1 MSVNGE
7 DEEGVGGGYPANNLN
22 VNGFSFQDNEK
33 QSIKY
38 IGTYSAVPASWLD
51 YSQEPTLFVETDL
64 KKEISYFLRQSGD
77 HEKHVFELCESG
89 YAETFVFEKYFDKS
103 WVRWHLHPIDQL
115 SPSLQPN
122 SRISQSRRPSSKSR
136 IVSTKKWAET
146 DLTNLLDLWKEERI
160 LIPGSDEKKTTM
172 SLEMKPP
179 LPHSSEGTLTGS
191 LQQIHPTIDPGTYLR
206 RKYYEALFTF
216 KIPLAYF
223 AKSNLARARN
233 MSGNANANNNVTY
246 QMHIADLLLEIHDFD
261 QRHDGN
267 GSGILN
273 HDLNPGD
280 VSDIRDSCLGHFD
293 DLKRRY
299 SAQCLGDL
307 RLLIKIREIKLQMM
321 LLLELIA
328 INQMDIKLKNF
339 EEKYKAKLK
348 KRAKRVARK
357 NMFSRSAPKRPKIEP
372 VYSSLDFC
380 EKLDIY
386 ADKLCI
392 IDTMLLSNVSPQK
405 NPEVENASCTPS
417 MARLSE
423 YKKNLT
429 NSGKESSTIGFMTY
443 VLIPYFTRKT
453 PHAVRFISRKFKG
466 LRLNNSIRP
475 DKLSTSAHLTH
486 SVEAANERVNAEVP
500 SSPPSEDSSK
510 TSSVCTNIT
519 SPPMQQP
526 PKVFKRVSFPNKLLP
541 SNVRS
546 KSQLSEFLEL
556 ESGLSKKLTS
566 ATRANSDLLLDK
578 LQKRQMPAT
587 EFSVQNTTSLTRES
601 SFMQKQMHSTRTSSS
616 IMFQRVGKR
625 LKEQKRAS
633 LETANFL
640 NVQVE
645 ATPHGKK
652 SDSAA
657 LPGFDSTIIES
668 PLAATEQ
675 PSHPGGVPLKAAASI
690 RTPSRQ
696 FGSPTGDV
704 QVPASN
710 AKELA
715 NTTDVIA
722 SPQIVKTRRVRR
734 RLFAPD

>member
-1 MSVNGE
+1 MSVNGA
-7 DEEGVGGGYPANNLN
+7 DEEYVGGRDSTKNQKLN
-22 VNGFSFQDNEK
+22 ELTFQGNEK

-38 IGTYSAVPASWLD
+38 IGACSEVPISWLD
-51 YSQEPTLFVETDL
+51 HSQEPVLLVETDL
-64 KKEISYFLRQSGD
+64 RKEFLYILEQSGD

-89 YAETFVFEKYFDKS
+89 YTKTFVFERYFNKS
-103 WVRWHLHPIDQL
+103 WVRWHLGTID
-115 SPSLQPN
+115 PSSLKLKQSDN
-122 SRISQSRRPSSKSR
+122 CSQSKRPPPKSR
-136 IVSTKKWAET
+136 MANTKKWME
-146 DLTNLLDLWKEERI
+146 TNLLNLLELWKEERV
-160 LIPGSDEKKTTM
+160 LIPGSEEVKTTAF
-172 SLEMKPP
+172 LEMKPP
-179 LPHSSEGTLTGS
+179 LPVSGEGKLTGS
-191 LQQIHPTIDPGTYLR
+191 VQHKHPTIDPGTYLR

-216 KIPLAYF
+216 RIPLAYF
-223 AKSNLARARN
+223 AKSNLVRARN
-233 MSGNANANNNVTY
+233 MSNTSTNEVISY
-246 QMHIADLLLEIHDFD
+246 QMHLADLLLEIHDFD
-261 QRHDGN
+261 QRHDN
-267 GSGILN
+267 GGKGILTYELSP
-273 HDLNPGD
+273 DD
-280 VSDIRDSCLGHFD
+280 ISDIRDSSLGRFE
-293 DLKRRY
+293 DLKKRY
-299 SAQCLGDL
+299 SSQCLGDL
-307 RLLIKIREIKLQMM
+307 RLLIKVREIKLQMM

-328 INQMDIKLKNF
+328 INQMDIKLKDF
-339 EEKYKAKLK
+339 EEKYKTKLK

-357 NMFSRSAPKRPKIEP
+357 NMSSRTALKRGKAELANP
-372 VYSSLDFC
+372 SLDFC

-392 IDTMLLSNVSPQK
+392 IDTMLLSSVSPQK
-405 NPEVENASCTPS
+405 DSQVESSSSASLVTKI
-417 MARLSE
+417 SE

-429 NSGKESSTIGFMTY
+429 NSGKESSSIGFMTY

-453 PHAVRFISRKFKG
+453 PHAVKFISRKFKG
-466 LRLNNSIRP
+466 LRLNNSTRP
-475 DKLSTSAHLTH
+475 EKPNTLGLVSPLNDPS
-486 SVEAANERVNAEVP
+486 NERANVEIP

-510 TSSVCTNIT
+510 TASVCTNIT

-526 PKVFKRVSFPNKLLP
+526 PKAFKRVSFPNRPLP
-541 SNVRS
+541 SNIRS

-587 EFSVQNTTSLTRES
+587 EFSLHNTNSLTRES
-601 SFMQKQMHSTRTSSS
+601 SFMQKQVQSTRNSSS
-616 IMFQRVGKR
+616 VMFQRVGKR

-633 LETANFL
+633 LETANYL

-652 SDSAA
+652 SDSNA
-657 LPGFDSTIIES
+657 LPRFDSTIIES
-668 PLAATEQ
+668 PLATTEK
-675 PSHPGGVPLKAAASI
+675 PSHPSGVPVKAGAPL

-704 QVPASN
+704 QVPASG